1 MRDLVADG
9 FDTLACHRPPAMP
22 VGVPAWLAQHW
33 AGTHR
38 HAGYQSFRGCRLLA
52 GRLRSRLLVA
62 GGACVGGAFR
72 WPEAAGAAVADL
84 SKRTRLVSGCAAGAS
99 LSAECFHGVG
109 RRRCRRELEL

>member
-1 MRDLVADG
+1 MS
-9 FDTLACHRPPAMP
+9 RPPAM
-22 VGVPAWLAQHW
+22 GVPAWLAQHW

-52 GRLRSRLLVA
+52 GRIKVAPASSQPA
-62 GGACVGGAFR
+62 GGACVDGAFR